1 MRLNVY
7 KPKWPE
13 DMHSRDLQELA
24 VVAVKLLFIFK
35 KSWLSG
41 EFPSDWK
48 KGNTLPFIR
57 EKESL
62 RKL

>member
-41 EFPSDWK
+41 EIPGGWR
-48 KGNTLPFIR
+48 KGNITHF
-57 EKESL
+57 
-62 RKL
+62 